1 MNDIPSRCDVV
12 VIGAGLSGLAAAGRL
27 ARSGADVVLAE
38 AGDAVGGR
46 VRTDSVGG
54 FLLDRGFQVLNT
66 AYPQVKALLD
76 LDALNLWPFQRA
88 LALYTDGRLVRLG
101 DPRRDW
107 RALPEALRAPVGGLL
122 GRASLGAYATISAFA
137 PARDLLARADEPAL
151 TAWRRR
157 GLTEPVIEKV
167 LRPFFAGLTLDAQ
180 ATTSSRFT
188 DLMLRMFVRGDSALP
203 DAGMQAVPEQ
213 LARRLPRHVL
223 HLHTTAVQ
231 AAAGHV
237 VTDRGTIQARAVV
250 VATDADA
257 AARLLPGLRTPPW
270 KGLTTWYHAVD
281 GEPPAGPTLLVDA
294 EPSPV
299 VNTLPV
305 TQAAASYGPP
315 GRTLVA
321 TTALHAGTRGAR
333 QAVSEA
339 DVRHR
344 LAMLYATGTDGWEHV
359 ATYHVPHALPSM
371 AAPHPFRRPVSVDDV
386 FVCGDHRATSSVQ
399 GALDSGERVAAAV
412 LDRLRLKPART
423 AGTPE
428 HEAV

>member
-12 VIGAGLSGLAAAGRL
+12 VIGAGLSGLAAAGRM
-27 ARSGADVVLAE
+27 ARSGADVVLIE
-38 AGDAVGGR
+38 SGDAVGGR
-46 VRTDSVGG
+46 VRTDSVSG

-66 AYPQVKALLD
+66 AYPRVRALLD
-76 LDALNLWPFQRA
+76 LDALNLWPFERA
-88 LALYTDGRLVRLG
+88 MALYTDGRLVRLG

-107 RALPEALRAPVGGLL
+107 RALPEALRAPVGRLR
-122 GRASLGAYATISAFA
+122 GRAALAAYAALA
-137 PARDLLARADEPAL
+137 AVVPARDVLARADEPAL
-151 TAWRRR
+151 ESWRRR
-157 GLTEPVIEKV
+157 GLTEPMIEKV
-167 LRPFFAGLTLDAQ
+167 LRPFFTGLTLDAQ
-180 ATTSSRFT
+180 AATSNRFT
-188 DLMLRMFVRGDSALP
+188 DLMLRMFVRGDSTLP

-257 AARLLPGLRTPPW
+257 AARLLPRLEAPPW

-281 GEPPAGPTLLVDA
+281 GDPPAGPTLLVDA

-299 VNTLPV
+299 VNTVPV

-321 TTALHAGTRGAR
+321 TTALHASPRGAGP
-333 QAVSEA
+333 AASEA
-339 DVRHR
+339 DVRQR
-344 LAMLYATGTDGWEHV
+344 LATLYGTSTARWEHV
-359 ATYHVPHALPSM
+359 ATYDVPHALPGM
-371 AAPHPFRRPVSVDDV
+371 AAPHPFRRPVAVDDV
-386 FVCGDHRATSSVQ
+386 FVCGDHRATSSIQ
-399 GALDSGERVAAAV
+399 GALESGERTAAAV
-412 LDRLRLKPART
+412 LDRLRLRAYTAQPRT
-423 AGTPE
+423 ARET
-428 HEAV
+428 A

>member
-1 MNDIPSRCDVV
+1 MSDIPSRCDVV

-27 ARSGADVVLAE
+27 ARSGADVVLIE
-38 AGDAVGGR
+38 SGDAVGGR

-66 AYPQVKALLD
+66 AYPLVRALLD
-76 LDALNLWPFQRA
+76 LEALNLWPFQRA

-107 RALPEALRAPVGGLL
+107 RALPEALRAPVGSLP
-122 GRASLGAYATISAFA
+122 GRVSLGAYAAVSAFA
-137 PARDLLARADEPAL
+137 PAGDILARPDEPSLA
-151 TAWRRR
+151 AWRRR
-157 GLTEPVIEKV
+157 GLTGPVIEKV
-167 LRPFFAGLTLDAQ
+167 LRPFFAGLTADAEGE
-180 ATTSSRFT
+180 TSSRFT
-188 DLMLRMFVRGDSALP
+188 DLMLRMFVRGDSVLP

-257 AARLLPGLRTPPW
+257 AARLVPGLQAPAW

-281 GEPPAGPTLLVDA
+281 GEPPAGPALLVDA

-299 VNTLPV
+299 VNTVPV
-305 TQAAASYGPP
+305 TQAASSYGPP
-315 GRTLVA
+315 GRTLIA
-321 TTALHAGTRGAR
+321 TTALHSGSRGAR

-344 LAMLYATGTDGWEHV
+344 LAMLYRTSTDDWEHV
-359 ATYHVPHALPSM
+359 ATYNVPHALPSM
-371 AAPHPFRRPVSVDDV
+371 AAPHPFRRPVAVDEV
-386 FVCGDHRATSSVQ
+386 FVCGDHRATSSIQ
-399 GALDSGERVAAAV
+399 GALESGERAAAAV
-412 LDRLRLKPART
+412 LDRLRLRSGRA
-423 AGTPE
+423 A
-428 HEAV
+428 EAAA